1 MARSYLGR
9 QFEQVVGAV
18 TSRSTG
24 RRRHERAGRFPGV
37 ERLEARALLASLAA
51 GGVISSVADG
61 ANYNYTIAL
70 NNSSQSSS
78 PIGSFLFASLPG
90 ADYLATQPI
99 SITPP
104 SGWTGTISHSDS
116 ADGYGIEFVASSAA
130 VEIQPGN
137 SLNFSFESAD
147 APASVE
153 GKSVDYQTVPVGT
166 SFVYPG
172 APFIAGGEQIVVSAT
187 TTLESIAVTPADP
200 SLAQG
205 ETEPL
210 TATGTYSN
218 GSTENLTDQVTWG
231 SSASS
236 VATISNTSG
245 SQGVA
250 TGIGQGPTT
259 ISAGLDGIT
268 GSTVLTGTSAVLQSI
283 AITPGNPPVVVG
295 DSEQLTATGTFS
307 NGSTQNLTDVVTWSS
322 ATSTVATISNTGGSQ
337 GIATAASTGSSSI
350 SATVDGVTGTTVL
363 TVTPTLQSITI
374 TPANS
379 TVPEGET
386 EDLTATGSFA
396 NGTTENLTGDVTWA
410 STNTAAVGISNTV
423 GSAGAAFAQG
433 VGTSSITAAFEGIAG
448 ATSITVGPP
457 VLASISVNG
466 ASMSILDGATDQFT
480 ATGVYSDG
488 VTENLTN
495 QVTWGSTTPAVATI
509 SPQGLASGAVAG
521 ASTITASYQGLTGST
536 GLSVGSPLVT
546 LLSAQPVIKRNKVT
560 QLVLTFSGGL
570 ADGVAQQKGL
580 YRLVVAGRNG
590 SFTGKSALKIPL
602 SRVQFNMMSPD
613 TVTLFPRTAFGV
625 SKTAELSINGNP
637 PSGLQDSQGR
647 FIDGDQDGQ
656 QGGNVTVMISD
667 GAGTIEAAPVNVD
680 LALEDL
686 AATPASQN
694 G

>member
-1 MARSYLGR
+1 MDRSYLGR
-9 QFEQVVGAV
+9 GFDRIKGAIAGRG
-18 TSRSTG
+18 S
-24 RRRHERAGRFPGV
+24 RRRPSSGRSPGM

-99 SITPP
+99 SVTPP
-104 SGWTGTISHSDS
+104 SGWTGTITHSDS

-130 VEIQPGN
+130 DEIQPGN
-137 SLNFSFESAD
+137 SLNFSFKSAD

-172 APFIAGGEQIVVSAT
+172 APFISGGEQIVVSAT
-187 TTLESIAVTPADP
+187 ATLESIAVTPADP

-236 VATISNTSG
+236 VATISNTAG

-250 TGIGQGPTT
+250 TGTGQGPTT
-259 ISAGLDGIT
+259 ISAALDGVN
-268 GSTVLTGTSAVLQSI
+268 GSTVLNGTSAVLQSI

-307 NGSTQNLTDVVTWSS
+307 NGSTQNLTDLVTWSS

-337 GIATAASTGSSSI
+337 GIATADTIGSSTI
-350 SATVDGVTGTTVL
+350 SASVDGVTATTVL

-374 TPANS
+374 TPANAKI
-379 TVPEGET
+379 PEGET
-386 EDLTATGSFA
+386 EDFTATGSFA

-410 STNTAAVGISNTV
+410 STNTAAVGISNAAGSV
-423 GSAGAAFAQG
+423 GAGFAQG
-433 VGTSSITAAFEGIAG
+433 VGTSTISAAFEGIGG

-457 VLASISVNG
+457 VLVSISVKG
-466 ASMSILDGATDQFT
+466 ASSSILDGATDQFS
-480 ATGVYSDG
+480 ATGVYSNG
-488 VTENLTN
+488 ATESLTN

-509 SPQGLASGAVAG
+509 SSQGLASGAVAG
-521 ASTITASYQGLTGST
+521 ASTITAAYQGLTGST

-546 LLSAQPVIKRNKVT
+546 LLSAQPVIKRNRVT

-656 QGGNVTVMISD
+656 QGGDVTVMISD
-667 GAGTIEAAPVNVD
+667 GAGTIEAAAVNVD
-680 LALEDL
+680 QSLEDL